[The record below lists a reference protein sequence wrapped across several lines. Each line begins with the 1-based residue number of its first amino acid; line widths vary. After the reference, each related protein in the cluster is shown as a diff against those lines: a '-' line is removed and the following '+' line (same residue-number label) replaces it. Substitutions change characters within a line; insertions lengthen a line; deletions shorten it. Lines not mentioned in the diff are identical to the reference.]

1 MAESALIRGL
11 EPNGFRDAFRDRHG
25 HGVKEVSW
33 TWPRGGGYRLDHL
46 IVSEEIEVIEC
57 GYRHE
62 WRTQLKLS
70 DHSPL
75 AAELSLG

>member
-1 MAESALIRGL
+1 VE
-11 EPNGFRDAFRDRHG
+11 RHG
-25 HGVKEVSW
+25 FGFKEVSW

-46 IVSEEIEVIEC
+46 IVSEEIEVIAC
-57 GYRHE
+57 AYMHE
-62 WRTQLKLS
+62 WRTELKLS

>member
-1 MAESALIRGL
+1 
-11 EPNGFRDAFRDRHG
+11 
-25 HGVKEVSW
+25 VKEVSW

-46 IVSEEIEVIEC
+46 IVSGELQVVEC
-57 GYRHE
+57 EYVHD

-75 AAELSLG
+75 RAELKPAR